1 MMMMSMTNQQYMHQ
15 RRDRPGIDGWMN
27 GIGSGRIIDRPVVVS
42 IGAASTTTTM
52 TTLVDKRSRRRL
64 PDGIQS

>member
-42 IGAASTTTTM
+42 IGAASTTTT
-52 TTLVDKRSRRRL
+52 LVDKRSRRRL
-64 PDGIQS
+64 LDGIQS